1 VKRTSQYW
9 INEYKVDGFRWD
21 LTKGFTQNCT
31 NSESCT
37 NAEQADRVAVLK
49 EYADYQWEIDPN
61 FYVIFEHLGPN
72 SEETKWVNYR
82 LAEGKGIMVWGNHHG
97 NYTNATIGKHT
108 NGFSSNFDWISYKNR
123 GWSVPANV
131 SYMESHDEER
141 LMYAAIN
148 EGNSA
153 GSYNIKTTNTALER
167 MELSGAFYFTVP
179 GPKMIWQFGE
189 LGYDISINQNGRT
202 GNKPILWNYFD
213 NQNRK
218 DVYNTWNQ
226 LIQLK
231 LKYDVFET
239 SDFSIDAS
247 NPNGLKKIQLS
258 NTAATEMQH
267 INIVGNFGVTEQNIN
282 PVFQQTGVWYDL
294 LNNNEVLNVTNT
306 NSLITLA
313 PGEFKVFGNN
323 AAVLSTENLF
333 LKDAVSLY
341 PNPAK
346 DSFRISIATNKVLIY
361 DVNGKK
367 VREFNGDYSTNTAF
381 STQGLESGL
390 YLLLAQNNEGKI
402 LKKLIIE

>member
-1 VKRTSQYW
+1 
-9 INEYKVDGFRWD
+9 
-21 LTKGFTQNCT
+21 
-31 NSESCT
+31 
-37 NAEQADRVAVLK
+37 
-49 EYADYQWEIDPN
+49 
-61 FYVIFEHLGPN
+61 
-72 SEETKWVNYR
+72 
-82 LAEGKGIMVWGNHHG
+82 
-97 NYTNATIGKHT
+97 
-108 NGFSSNFDWISYKNR
+108 
-123 GWSVPANV
+123 
-131 SYMESHDEER
+131 
-141 LMYAAIN
+141 
-148 EGNSA
+148 
-153 GSYNIKTTNTALER
+153 
-167 MELSGAFYFTVP
+167 
-179 GPKMIWQFGE
+179 MIWQFGE

-361 DVNGKK
+361 DANGKK